1 MDPKHTMGIDLA
13 ADGTTT
19 VLGHWEDGVF
29 HVDSVNHPR
38 RDQLREALRR
48 MTTKEML
55 EAIERQIRRKT
66 PGVRVFLNHE
76 DVTDQVL
83 YPLDGVIEGTAV
95 RVEKDPARLLD
106 AGGSEP

>member
-55 EAIERQIRRKT
+55 EAIERQIRRKA
-66 PGVRVFLNHE
+66 PGVRVFLSHE
-76 DVTDQVL
+76 DATRIKVVL
-83 YPLDGVIEGTAV
+83 DPNVIEGTAV